1 MSSPPCVV
9 VQILT
14 DPKQKRFF
22 TRRDMKDLFSLDEG
36 KGGESETARVFRD
49 VAHEVYSADQHHN
62 STTATSAQSSGTDTT
77 EAKEGKDDTEDVAS
91 AGSRRRKRLK
101 KEPTEAVGGGL
112 AFDVEPFKEE
122 PPASTSTSTPPPSS
136 SSSTGTDR
144 ILSLLFSKG
153 GITSAMSHDSIM
165 EGSSRAEKTIAE
177 TVAKKVAERAV
188 EALKKSREEMRSQP
202 LNVPTW
208 TGRNGGYSHSGGGG
222 GSGGGEKKRFGAV
235 TRPGME
241 AKKSRE
247 GRGGERMRSYD
258 DPHSSSSST
267 PSRLFDHKV
276 SGFNAAADIPSS
288 SAPSSSALSSSA
300 VLARLKQRNEEGV
313 VAVSSGV
320 AAAQSMS
327 SIEEREARQALS
339 SPAMAG
345 LLEALVD
352 YLEGRPEGV
361 ATQQLI
367 DAFSAR
373 LRSDQDKFV
382 FRQLLREVAVLG
394 RSHRGGESRWTLK
407 GRL

>member
-1 MSSPPCVV
+1 MLLCWCCVV
-9 VQILT
+9 WCAQILT

-49 VAHEVYSADQHHN
+49 VAHEVYAAEEPN
-62 STTATSAQSSGTDTT
+62 TTADPTSNQDS
-77 EAKEGKDDTEDVAS
+77 ELKEGKDDREDVKPE
-91 AGSRRRKRLK
+91 GSSRRKRLK
-101 KEPTEAVGGGL
+101 KTTTEDVGGVS
-112 AFDVEPFKEE
+112 FDVEAYKEE
-122 PPASTSTSTPPPSS
+122 PLQSTSTPPPSS
-136 SSSTGTDR
+136 STPGTDR

-208 TGRNGGYSHSGGGG
+208 TGRSGGYQGGGTA
-222 GSGGGEKKRFGAV
+222 GGGEKKRFGAV

-241 AKKSRE
+241 ARKAKE
-247 GRGGERMRSYD
+247 GKGGERMRSYD
-258 DPHSSSSST
+258 DPSSSSST
-267 PSRLFDHKV
+267 ASRLFDHHV
-276 SGFNAAADIPSS
+276 SGFNRVADVPSS
-288 SAPSSSALSSSA
+288 SASASSLSSSS
-300 VLARLKQRNEEGV
+300 VLARLKQKNEEGL

-320 AAAQSMS
+320 AAAQSMT
-327 SIEEREARQALS
+327 SIEDRDARQAFS

-345 LLEALVD
+345 LLEDLVG

-361 ATQQLI
+361 ATQHLI
-367 DAFSAR
+367 DAFASR
-373 LRSDQDKFV
+373 LKTDQDKFV
-382 FRQLLREVAVLG
+382 FRQLLREIAVLAK
-394 RSHRGGESRWTLK
+394 SSRGGESRWKLK